1 MIPAFIL
8 TILAIF
14 IRIIAFFTAK
24 SNFTHKIAYQKVAT
38 HKLVQNGI
46 YSILRHPSYTGFF
59 YYTVFSMIFIGNWL
73 SAILFGLMLS
83 VFFEDRIQYE

>member
-1 MIPAFIL
+1 MIPAFIVTL
-8 TILAIF
+8 ISML

-24 SNFTHKIAYQKVAT
+24 SNFTHKVSRSKKAA
-38 HKLVQNGI
+38 HKLVTHGI

-59 YYTVFSMIFIGNWL
+59 YYTVASMVLIGNWV

-83 VFFEDRIQYE
+83 VFFDDRIQYE